1 MALFLLNLVTDLG
14 CITLSLSIVF
24 TTIPQNI
31 PETKAATGRN
41 IAKTG
46 PSIPYVR
53 KILSIPVCGVETR
66 KEVVA
71 PLEAP

>member
-1 MALFLLNLVTDLG
+1 M
-14 CITLSLSIVF
+14 
-24 TTIPQNI
+24 